1 MGKPNPSLS
10 LLMGILYSISR
21 TFIDLLL
28 VLNESTLFSLMK
40 KDSSSA
46 ISEAPTSVR
55 QFDIFDNC
63 NSVMVSDSSII
74 SGWSSS
80 QATFRQRFSNCLA
93 KPYLEYLKQYAR
105 KDNRNQ

>member
-28 VLNESTLFSLMK
+28 VLNESRPISLIK
-40 KDSSSA
+40 KDYSFA
-46 ISEAPTSVR
+46 NSEVSTSVR
-55 QFDIFDNC
+55 HYDIFDNRKFF
-63 NSVMVSDSSII
+63 MVSDSSII

-80 QATFRQRFSNCLA
+80 QATFRQRFSNYLA